1 MNKTPTTLIIM
12 DGFGIAPP
20 ADDNAVTL
28 AKTPV
33 LDRLFQEYA
42 HTTLSASGLDVGL
55 PAGQMGNSEVGH
67 TNIGGG
73 RVVFQDL
80 PRISRAIEDGSFFQ
94 NEAYN
99 KAMDDCLKNGTSLHL
114 YGLLSNGGVHS
125 HIDHLYA
132 LMRMAKDKG
141 LQRVYLHCFLD
152 GRDVS
157 PTSGK
162 GFVQALADKCA
173 ELGVG
178 KIATVMGRYYAMDR
192 DKRWERVQMAYDA
205 MVYGEGNHN
214 PDPVDAVAQSYAA
227 NVTDEFMEP
236 VVCDSEGTI
245 SDNDSVIFFNYR
257 PDRAREITRAIV
269 DPDFDGF
276 QREFF
281 PTTYVCNTEYDATMP
296 NVLVAWPR
304 IAVKNGLGEYLSSL
318 GLTQLRIAETEKYAH
333 VTFFF
338 NGGVETQF
346 PGEDRVLVPSPK
358 VATYDLQ
365 PEMSADEVADK
376 CVERIES
383 GAYDVIILNF
393 ANCDMVGHTGVFDA
407 AVRAVETVDTC
418 VGRVVDATMKMG
430 GIGNDADNMRLLLK
444 DSKSKQALVTQLR
457 INALVQ
463 EGMRPKDMPA
473 EWFSQTED
481 INYKDALQVTIAL
494 MSASRLLDCEEWE
507 AAYNAFEKI
516 MSHRHEVIGLLI
528 KENACELLFTALVTK
543 RTARA
548 EELYTDEL
556 DTYIRQYKD
565 VTSSKQRLLCALA
578 LYRDKDTAK
587 AKEIYEATC
596 QRKNKYLMQGEVS
609 SDIALMKSIL
619 TAKNAL

>member
-12 DGFGIAPP
+12 DGFGLAPA

-33 LDRLFQEYA
+33 LDGLFRDYA

-80 PRISRAIEDGSFFQ
+80 PRISRAIEDGSFFK

-99 KAMDDCLKNGTSLHL
+99 KAMDDCLKNNSSLHL
-114 YGLLSNGGVHS
+114 YGLLSDGGVHS
-125 HIDHLYA
+125 HIEHLFA
-132 LMRMAKDKG
+132 LLQMAKDKG
-141 LQRVYLHCFLD
+141 LTKVYVHCFLD

-162 GFVQALADKCA
+162 GFVQELQDKCA
-173 ELGVG
+173 QLGVG

-205 MVYGEGNHN
+205 MVYGEGHHSS
-214 PDPVDAVAQSYAA
+214 DPVAAVAESYA
-227 NVTDEFMEP
+227 NGITDEFVEP
-236 VVCDSEGTI
+236 VVIDPDGTI
-245 SDNDSVIFFNYR
+245 SDNDSIIFFNYR

-276 QREFF
+276 AREFF
-281 PTTYVCNTEYDATMP
+281 PTTYVCNTEYDASMP

-304 IAVKNGLGEYLSSL
+304 IAVKNGLGEYLSSM
-318 GLTQLRIAETEKYAH
+318 GMTQLRIAETEKYAH

-338 NGGVETQF
+338 NGGVEKQY

-365 PEMSADEVADK
+365 PEMSAFEVCDK

-393 ANCDMVGHTGVFDA
+393 ANCDMVGHTGVLEA
-407 AVRAVETVDTC
+407 AIKAVETVDTC
-418 VGRVVDATMKMG
+418 VGRVVDATLKMG
-430 GIGNDADNMRLLLK
+430 GIAMVTADHGNAEDMKQPDGSPMTAHTTNLVPFILCGAGTELRPGRL
-444 DSKSKQALVTQLR
+444 A
-457 INALVQ
+457 
-463 EGMRPKDMPA
+463 
-473 EWFSQTED
+473 
-481 INYKDALQVTIAL
+481 
-494 MSASRLLDCEEWE
+494 
-507 AAYNAFEKI
+507 
-516 MSHRHEVIGLLI
+516 
-528 KENACELLFTALVTK
+528 
-543 RTARA
+543 
-548 EELYTDEL
+548 
-556 DTYIRQYKD
+556 
-565 VTSSKQRLLCALA
+565 
-578 LYRDKDTAK
+578 
-587 AKEIYEATC
+587 
-596 QRKNKYLMQGEVS
+596 
-609 SDIALMKSIL
+609 DIAPTIL
-619 TAKNAL
+619 DVMGLACPPEMDGETLIVK

>member
-1 MNKTPTTLIIM
+1 MVGACIGFVGVIGVRVLVLGDSFDGLHSKFAETGMLETVGVSLLAILILLFSIFLQVLLHESGHLVCGLATGYRFVSFRIFNLTFIRKDGKLCIKRFSLAGTGGQCLLTPPERPLEDIPTTLYNLSLI
-12 DGFGIAPP
+12 GIL
-20 ADDNAVTL
+20 L
-28 AKTPV
+28 A
-33 LDRLFQEYA
+33 
-42 HTTLSASGLDVGL
+42 G
-55 PAGQMGNSEVGH
+55 M
-67 TNIGGG
+67 
-73 RVVFQDL
+73 
-80 PRISRAIEDGSFFQ
+80 
-94 NEAYN
+94 
-99 KAMDDCLKNGTSLHL
+99 NG
-114 YGLLSNGGVHS
+114 
-125 HIDHLYA
+125 I
-132 LMRMAKDKG
+132 
-141 LQRVYLHCFLD
+141 
-152 GRDVS
+152 
-157 PTSGK
+157 P
-162 GFVQALADKCA
+162 
-173 ELGVG
+173 
-178 KIATVMGRYYAMDR
+178 
-192 DKRWERVQMAYDA
+192 
-205 MVYGEGNHN
+205 
-214 PDPVDAVAQSYAA
+214 
-227 NVTDEFMEP
+227 
-236 VVCDSEGTI
+236 
-245 SDNDSVIFFNYR
+245 
-257 PDRAREITRAIV
+257 
-269 DPDFDGF
+269 
-276 QREFF
+276 
-281 PTTYVCNTEYDATMP
+281 
-296 NVLVAWPR
+296 
-304 IAVKNGLGEYLSSL
+304 
-318 GLTQLRIAETEKYAH
+318 
-333 VTFFF
+333 
-338 NGGVETQF
+338 
-346 PGEDRVLVPSPK
+346 
-358 VATYDLQ
+358 
-365 PEMSADEVADK
+365 
-376 CVERIES
+376 
-383 GAYDVIILNF
+383 
-393 ANCDMVGHTGVFDA
+393 
-407 AVRAVETVDTC
+407 
-418 VGRVVDATMKMG
+418 MKMG

>member
-28 AKTPV
+28 ANTPV
-33 LDRLFQEYA
+33 LDGLFRDYA

-80 PRISRAIEDGSFFQ
+80 PRISRAIDDGSFFE
-94 NEAYN
+94 NAAYN
-99 KAMDDCLKNGTSLHL
+99 KAMDDCLEKGSSLHL
-114 YGLLSNGGVHS
+114 YGLLSDGGVHS
-125 HIDHLYA
+125 HIQHLYA
-132 LMRMAKDKG
+132 LLQMARNKG
-141 LQRVYLHCFLD
+141 LTRVYVHAFLD

-162 GFVQALADKCA
+162 DFVSACRDKCRA
-173 ELGVG
+173 LGVG
-178 KIATVMGRYYAMDR
+178 KIATVMGRFYAMDR
-192 DKRWERVQMAYDA
+192 DKRWDRVEAAYDA
-205 MVYGEGNHN
+205 MVYGEGAAIN
-214 PDPVDAVAQSYAA
+214 PVPVAAVKNAYA
-227 NVTDEFMEP
+227 NGVTDEFVEP
-236 VVCDSEGTI
+236 VICDPDGTI
-245 SDNDSVIFFNYR
+245 SDHDSVIFFNFR
-257 PDRAREITRAIV
+257 PDRAREITRAFV
-269 DPDFDGF
+269 DPDFNGF
-276 QREFF
+276 TRQYF
-281 PTTYVCNTEYDATMP
+281 PVTFVCTTEYDATMP
-296 NVLVAWPR
+296 NVEVAYPR
-304 IAVKNGLGEYLSSL
+304 LSVRNGLGEYLSSM

-430 GIGNDADNMRLLLK
+430 GIAMITADHGNAEVMTQPDGSPMTAHTTNPVPFILCGAGTELRKGRL
-444 DSKSKQALVTQLR
+444 A
-457 INALVQ
+457 
-463 EGMRPKDMPA
+463 
-473 EWFSQTED
+473 
-481 INYKDALQVTIAL
+481 
-494 MSASRLLDCEEWE
+494 
-507 AAYNAFEKI
+507 
-516 MSHRHEVIGLLI
+516 
-528 KENACELLFTALVTK
+528 
-543 RTARA
+543 
-548 EELYTDEL
+548 
-556 DTYIRQYKD
+556 
-565 VTSSKQRLLCALA
+565 
-578 LYRDKDTAK
+578 
-587 AKEIYEATC
+587 
-596 QRKNKYLMQGEVS
+596 
-609 SDIALMKSIL
+609 DIAPTIL
-619 TAKNAL
+619 DVMGLAVPEEMDGQTLIVK